1 MQQQNLLN
9 QEVKD
14 ELGKPSRLDAG
25 FPDDLKGSYDEFGFE
40 KREARKAYLPIF
52 IPFDQIMVRDE
63 QLEKIKHSKRS
74 LVDKKNDMINAILQ
88 QKTLEYYVF
97 NDLNTVLC
105 KGQIKQLLKNVK
117 GDQSSRS
124 LGAGDE
130 PIVEEAQAPDLNV
143 LKEYILKH

>member
-1 MQQQNLLN
+1 
-9 QEVKD
+9 
-14 ELGKPSRLDAG
+14 
-25 FPDDLKGSYDEFGFE
+25 
-40 KREARKAYLPIF
+40 
-52 IPFDQIMVRDE
+52 
-63 QLEKIKHSKRS
+63 
-74 LVDKKNDMINAILQ
+74 MINAILQ

-105 KGQIKQLLKNVK
+105 KGQIKQLLKSVK